1 MYHHPSLFM
10 NVLTSHLKLMPQLQV
25 NVILLWNRHVII
37 LAFLLVQHLIPVTH
51 NIGHNLHALSD
62 YKK

>member
-1 MYHHPSLFM
+1 M